1 MEKKKRKTR
10 SDKGG
15 KHNYPK
21 SLKTTTSLQMERII
35 NILSTTKVKL
45 EKRLQHNLK
54 SFAKD
59 KPHFISKHTNHI
71 KKSILSIDEAIKSL
85 QDRNFRP
92 NANNMVIFENAWSW
106 THKKG
111 ALIPEEIVY
120 DEKSNFKRLI
130 LDYLYEQGINIYN
143 PSELGRILNGYT
155 LDEIADAASWAADT
169 TDEVN
174 AHYYAI
180 QEDALGYVRGIIG
193 ALNTQQRDSLKQLV
207 NKA

>member
-21 SLKTTTSLQMERII
+21 SLKTTTSLKMERII
-35 NILSTTKVKL
+35 NILSSTKVKL
-45 EKRLQHNLK
+45 EKRLQHNIK
-54 SFAKD
+54 AFAMD
-59 KPHFISKHTNHI
+59 RPHFKAI
-71 KKSILSIDEAIKSL
+71 KLNPIKERILNIDEAIKSL
-85 QDRNFRP
+85 KDRSFRP
-92 NANNMVIFENAWSW
+92 NENNMVVFENAWSW
-106 THKKG
+106 TYKKG
-111 ALIPEEIVY
+111 ALIPEEMVT
-120 DEKSNFKRLI
+120 DQKSNFKRLV
-130 LDYLYEQGINIYN
+130 LDYLYEQGVNIYN
-143 PSELGRILNGYT
+143 PTELGRILNGYT

-174 AHYYAI
+174 AQYYAI
-180 QEDALGYVRGIIG
+180 QEDAVGYIKGIIR